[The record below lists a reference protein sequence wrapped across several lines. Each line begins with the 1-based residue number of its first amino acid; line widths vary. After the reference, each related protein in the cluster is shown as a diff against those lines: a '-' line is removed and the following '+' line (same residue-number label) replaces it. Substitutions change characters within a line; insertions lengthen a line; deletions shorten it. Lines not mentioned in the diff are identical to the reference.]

1 MEKSTDDTK
10 GGEMPLSQ
18 GTKEAK
24 PGIYGV
30 LCVWKMRV
38 EVFTGGDKL
47 YGRGRSKCA
56 VGGTAPEQP
65 NWSCWVW
72 IAEK

>member
-30 LCVWKMRV
+30 LCVCLCIIRK
-38 EVFTGGDKL
+38 
-47 YGRGRSKCA
+47 A
-56 VGGTAPEQP
+56 
-65 NWSCWVW
+65 
-72 IAEK
+72 IATRMQKI